1 MNALMLL
8 LFLYFIQI
16 VVESHHIAFRNSF
29 LRIIITNDYKKTRNT
44 FKQIKRFLY
53 NRTIST
59 YYDIS
64 QKYYALSEDDKTLI
78 EAIISLGY

>member
-1 MNALMLL
+1 MNALMLV

-16 VVESHHIAFRNSF
+16 VNSSRHLAFRNSF
-29 LRIIITNDYKKTRNT
+29 LRVIISNDYKKKNT
-44 FKQIKRFLY
+44 FTTIKTILY
-53 NRTIST
+53 NKIITA

-64 QKYYALSEDDKTLI
+64 NHYFALSEDDKTLI